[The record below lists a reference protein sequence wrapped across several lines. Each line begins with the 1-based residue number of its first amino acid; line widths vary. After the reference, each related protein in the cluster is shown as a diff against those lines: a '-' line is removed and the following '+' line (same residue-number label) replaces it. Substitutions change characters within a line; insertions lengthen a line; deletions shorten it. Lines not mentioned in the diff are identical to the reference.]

1 MDGVHDMGGMHG
13 FGPIERDELSYHE
26 DWEVRVHGISS
37 ALAAPGGGRFSL
49 ESLEPA
55 IYLGSSYYERWLQ
68 ARINTL
74 LAAEIMTHQEFDDAV
89 AHYRANPE
97 AAPPADDPARY
108 EEAREA
114 MAAKRRQAPDA
125 VRPELSQNPGFAVG
139 DRVVAK
145 TAHPEGHTRLPRYV
159 RGRSGEVIAGYRRQG
174 FQDDEPMGDQAGLQF
189 VYAVRFD
196 GQELWG
202 DQAERNSSVVL
213 DMWEAYIEAVK

>member
-13 FGPIERDELSYHE
+13 FGPIERDERSYHE

-37 ALAAPGGGRFSL
+37 ASAAPGGGRLSL

-74 LAAEIMTHQEFDDAV
+74 LAAGIMTQQEFDDAV
-89 AHYRANPE
+89 AHYRANPD
-97 AAPPADDPARY
+97 AALPADDPARY
-108 EEAREA
+108 EKALEAKVA
-114 MAAKRRQAPDA
+114 RRRSAPEA
-125 VRPELSQNPGFAVG
+125 VRSASSQTPGFAVG

-159 RGRSGEVIAGYRRQG
+159 RGRLGQVIAVYRRQD
-174 FQDDEPMGDQAGLQF
+174 FQDDAPMGDQAGLQF

-202 DQAERNSSVVL
+202 EQAEKNSSVVL